1 MKLKLSKPRS
11 EYFSPVKLTV
21 CLLLIIQEQEEK
33 TKRLLHENETLEK
46 DVSLEQDKLTSMLL
60 SLVSRENRYAESG
73 IVSKKSQPVNNYWI

>member
-1 MKLKLSKPRS
+1 M
-11 EYFSPVKLTV
+11 KLTV

>member
-1 MKLKLSKPRS
+1 M
-11 EYFSPVKLTV
+11 KLTV

-73 IVSKKSQPVNNYWI
+73 IISKNTSQ

>member
-11 EYFSPVKLTV
+11 EYFPPVKLTV

>member
-73 IVSKKSQPVNNYWI
+73 IISKNTSQ